1 MSEGRTIRAYDYV
14 NQPFEGVR
22 AALLADTAGIFNRA
36 THVASER
43 GRKLAASLRVNLAGV
58 EVAKEITI
66 EVLGSSDS
74 GEPNSN
80 LGRATRIELRWRAAG
95 NSGLFPTMNAELWL
109 YPLSST
115 ETQLDLKGT
124 YEPPFGALG
133 TMLDAL
139 AGHRIAE
146 ACVHQFV
153 VDVAARLRSDL
164 G

>member
-14 NQPFEGVR
+14 NQPFERVR

-43 GRKLAASLRVNLAGV
+43 GQKLAGSLRINVAGM
-58 EVAKEITI
+58 EVAKEISI
-66 EVLGSSDS
+66 EVLGSYDS
-74 GEPNSN
+74 GEPSAH

-95 NSGLFPTMNAELWL
+95 NSGLFPSMSAELAL

-115 ETQLDLKGT
+115 ETQLDLKGS

-133 TMLDAL
+133 TVLDAL

-153 VDVAARLRSDL
+153 VDVAARLRRDL
-164 G
+164 A